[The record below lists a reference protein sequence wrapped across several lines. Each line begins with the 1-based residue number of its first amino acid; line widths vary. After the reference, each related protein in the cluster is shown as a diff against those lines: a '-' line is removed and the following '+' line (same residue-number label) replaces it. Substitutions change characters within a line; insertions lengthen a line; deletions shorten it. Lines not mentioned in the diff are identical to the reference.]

1 MMEKYTAILK
11 VGLKQEL
18 TYKLQ
23 FILTRLRNIIQ
34 ILVFFFLWQ
43 SVLVGQDNLFG
54 YTSSSI
60 AVYTFLLI
68 IIRSLVM
75 TTKAN
80 DVSGYVSNGE
90 LSNYLLKPINFFKYI
105 LVKDIPVRLLNL
117 FFSVFEI
124 SILFLLLKP
133 NIFVQTNPIQVLFF
147 LITLV
152 IASVVFFLVLMTI
165 NAVPFWVPDMG
176 WGAQF
181 LFMMIFVEF
190 LSGAFFPLDVF
201 PTAIQS
207 FLKLTPFPYIVFIPI
222 KTYLGDITL
231 FESLKNISIGLV
243 WCFILVLLM
252 RKTWKAGLKIYEGV
266 GR

>member
-1 MMEKYTAILK
+1 MEKYRAILK
-11 VGLKQEL
+11 VGFQQEL

-43 SVLVGQDNLFG
+43 SVLVGQDSLFG

-80 DVSGYVSNGE
+80 DVSGYVSSGE
-90 LSNYLLKPINFFKYI
+90 LSNYLTKPINFFKYI

-117 FFSVFEI
+117 VFSVVEI
-124 SILFLLLKP
+124 SILFLLLRP
-133 NIFVQTNPIQVLFF
+133 NMFIQSDPVQIMFFVLSLVIASTLFF
-147 LITLV
+147 LI
-152 IASVVFFLVLMTI
+152 LMIVNT
-165 NAVPFWVPDMG
+165 VPFWVPELG

-181 LFMMIFVEF
+181 LFMTIFVEF

-201 PTAIQS
+201 PESLQN
-207 FLKLTPFPYIVFIPI
+207 FLKLTPFPYMVFIPI
-222 KTYLGDITL
+222 KTYLGDITI
-231 FESLKNISIGLV
+231 FENLKNISVGLG
-243 WCFILVLLM
+243 WCIILLLIM
-252 RKTWKAGLKIYEGV
+252 KKTWKNGLRAYEGV

>member
-1 MMEKYTAILK
+1 MEKYIAILK
-11 VGLKQEL
+11 VGFRQEL
-18 TYKLQ
+18 NYKLQ

-80 DVSGYVSNGE
+80 DVSGYVSSGE

-105 LVKDIPVRLLNL
+105 LVKDIPVRLLNII
-117 FFSVFEI
+117 FSVVEI
-124 SILFLLLKP
+124 YILFLLLKP
-133 NIFVQTNPIQVLFF
+133 NVFIQTNPTQILFF
-147 LITLV
+147 LITLI
-152 IASVVFFLVLMTI
+152 IASIIFFLILMII
-165 NAVPFWVPDMG
+165 NAVPFWIPDMG

-190 LSGAFFPLDVF
+190 LSGAFFPIDVF
-201 PTAIQS
+201 PESLQN

-231 FESLKNISIGLV
+231 LENFKNISIGLV
-243 WCFILVLLM
+243 WCFTLFLLM
-252 RKTWKAGLKIYEGV
+252 KKVWKAGLKAYEGV

>member
-1 MMEKYTAILK
+1 MEKYIAILK
-11 VGLKQEL
+11 VGFRQEL

-80 DVSGYVSNGE
+80 DVSGYVSSGE

-105 LVKDIPVRLLNL
+105 LVKDIPVRILNII
-117 FFSVFEI
+117 FSVVEI

-133 NIFVQTNPIQVLFF
+133 NVFIQSDPLQVLFF
-147 LITLV
+147 VLSVL
-152 IASVVFFLVLMTI
+152 IASSIFFLILMI
-165 NAVPFWVPDMG
+165 SNAVPFWVPDMG

-181 LFMMIFVEF
+181 LVIVIFVEF

-201 PTAIQS
+201 PSAIQS

-231 FESLKNISIGLV
+231 FENFKNISIGLV
-243 WCFILVLLM
+243 WCFILLLLM
-252 RKTWKAGLKIYEGV
+252 RKTWKAGLKVYEGV

>member
-1 MMEKYTAILK
+1 MEKYRAILK
-11 VGLKQEL
+11 VGFQQEL

-43 SVLVGQDNLFG
+43 SVLVGQDSLFG

-80 DVSGYVSNGE
+80 DVSGYVSSGE
-90 LSNYLLKPINFFKYI
+90 LSNYLTKPINFFKYI

-117 FFSVFEI
+117 VFSVVEI
-124 SILFLLLKP
+124 SILFLLLRP
-133 NIFVQTNPIQVLFF
+133 NMFIQSDPVQIMFFILSLIIAASIFF
-147 LITLV
+147 LI
-152 IASVVFFLVLMTI
+152 LMISNT
-165 NAVPFWVPDMG
+165 VPFWLPEMG

-181 LFMMIFVEF
+181 LVIVIFVEF

-201 PTAIQS
+201 PESLQN
-207 FLKLTPFPYIVFIPI
+207 FLKLTPFPYMVFIPI

-231 FESLKNISIGLV
+231 FENLKNISVGLV
-243 WCFILVLLM
+243 WCIILLLLM
-252 RKTWKAGLKIYEGV
+252 KKTWKNGLRAYEGV